1 MRAAGGAGRRR
12 SGAVCDDGPMTR
24 IIAHRGASR
33 AEPENTLAAFR
44 RAGEM
49 GADGVELDVR
59 RTADDRLV
67 VHHDATLPDGRVIR
81 TVAAADLPDS
91 VPTLAAALDACADMF
106 VNVEIKNGPDDPDF
120 DPTEWVAHRVIA
132 ELATRTPH
140 SRWLIS
146 SFRLETVDVCRRLLP
161 SVPTAW
167 LVGPAPVEVV
177 ATCARHG
184 HAAIH
189 PWDRHLTF
197 ESVRAAHAVGLSV
210 NTWTC
215 DDPDRMRELIGW
227 GVDGICTNL
236 PDVGLEVRRG
246 SSG

>member
-106 VNVEIKNGPDDPDF
+106 VNVEIKNSPDDPDF

-146 SFRLETVDVCRRLLP
+146 SFRLETVDVCRRHGVWFDQNELI
-161 SVPTAW
+161 
-167 LVGPAPVEVV
+167 PVHRDI
-177 ATCARHG
+177 AR
-184 HAAIH
+184 
-189 PWDRHLTF
+189 RL
-197 ESVRAAHAVGLSV
+197 GLSI
-210 NTWTC
+210 
-215 DDPDRMRELIGW
+215 DRTRKTSEDLNLDATSGEIDLII
-227 GVDGICTNL
+227 GVV
-236 PDVGLEVRRG
+236 VGVVVLLIKLFD
-246 SSG
+246 